1 MEKYTAFII
10 EPRIHQLFETVL
22 NNFLSNLD
30 ERWDFIIFHGHKN
43 KNFLNELINNNFQN
57 HKNRITLILLN
68 INNINLQQYS
78 KILVNPK
85 FYNYIPTEMF
95 LIFQLDTLI
104 SDIYFNK
111 IYDFLEYD
119 YVGAP
124 WFDTYNKIGDVGN
137 GGLSLRRKSKM
148 LEIINNTPYND
159 LYEDAF
165 FSFYKGTINKPD
177 FEKAK
182 EFSVEAVYHDKSFGI
197 HKAYCYMTP
206 EQIAEIYKHIPK
218 ITELITHSYYNDVIN
233 YNKNIFDDFDI
244 IHNIDDIFP

>member
-1 MEKYTAFII
+1 MEKYTAIII

-43 KNFLNELINNNFQN
+43 KEFLNELINNNFQN

-68 INNINLQQYS
+68 INNINTSQYS
-78 KILVNPK
+78 KILVNSK

-104 SDIYFNK
+104 SDVYFNK

-119 YVGAP
+119 YVGSP
-124 WFDTYNKIGDVGN
+124 WFDRIEKIGYVGN
-137 GGLSLRRKSKM
+137 GGISLRRKSKM

-159 LYEDAF
+159 LNEDAF
-165 FSFYKGTINKPD
+165 FSFYEGTINKPT

-182 EFSVEAVYHDKSFGI
+182 EFGVETIYYDKSFSI
-197 HKAYCYMTP
+197 HKPFCYISS
-206 EQIAEIYKHIPK
+206 EQIAEIAKHISK
-218 ITELITHSYYNDVIN
+218 INDLIIHYCYIENNNNIFPEFDVI
-233 YNKNIFDDFDI
+233 D
-244 IHNIDDIFP
+244 NIDDVFI